1 MKLTLLLLISV
12 LASSSPCLQASD
24 AARDPVFRPQTSFT
38 EFNGLEVRNLQN
50 EKLGRVK
57 FITADVENAR
67 LVEVVVVSGG
77 FLGMGVKATPVPPR
91 ALALDTASH
100 VMRVDVSKERFS
112 AAPKF
117 DLSDIAASSA
127 RDRVAAVDRYFGLE
141 PWFYLEGQVVKKN
154 TRLLRLGHVER
165 SDRLIGMRIRNKNG
179 DSMGVID
186 SVRMDLSQGQIV
198 HLTSAT
204 GAKDHPLSVIQPR
217 AIKYNT
223 FHDGFVLDDSLGE
236 LADEPK
242 FKWTDGSRT
251 SYREEAY
258 MNRDSG
264 SSAMD
269 QGSNYRDQQ
278 KTARVKAMLQAEPTL
293 AAQAGGIHVATLNA
307 QTTLRGHVSSSEAKR
322 KAGELAM
329 QAGRPENVSNQLE
342 VTR

>member
-1 MKLTLLLLISV
+1 MKFSFLLLTTM
-12 LASSSPCLQASD
+12 LASSSICLQASD
-24 AARDPVFRPQTSFT
+24 ATRDPVFRPQTSFT

-91 ALALDTASH
+91 ALALDPANH
-100 VMRVDVSKERFS
+100 VMRLDVTKEKFS

-141 PWFYLEGQVVKKN
+141 PWFYFDGQVVKKN
-154 TRLLRLGHVER
+154 TRILRLGHVQR
-165 SDRLIGMRIRNKNG
+165 ADHLIGMRIRNKNG

-217 AIKYNT
+217 AIKYNAS
-223 FHDGFVLDDSLGE
+223 HDGFVLDDTLND

-242 FKWTDGSRT
+242 FKWTDGSRK

-258 MNRDSG
+258 VNRDSG
-264 SSAMD
+264 SSAME
-269 QGSNYRDQQ
+269 QGASHRDQQ
-278 KTARVKAMLQAEPTL
+278 KTARVMALIQADPTL
-293 AAQAGGIHVATLNA
+293 SGQAGGIHVATLNA
-307 QTTLRGHVSSSEAKR
+307 QTTLRGHVNSSEAKR
-322 KAGELAM
+322 KAGDLAM

-342 VTR
+342 VTQ

>member
-1 MKLTLLLLISV
+1 
-12 LASSSPCLQASD
+12 
-24 AARDPVFRPQTSFT
+24 
-38 EFNGLEVRNLQN
+38 
-50 EKLGRVK
+50 VK

-67 LVEVVVVSGG
+67 LVEVVVMSGG
-77 FLGMGVKATPVPPR
+77 FIGIGAKATPLPPR
-91 ALALDTASH
+91 ALVLDTANH
-100 VMRVDVSKERFS
+100 VMRLDVSKEKFN

-117 DLSDIAASSA
+117 DLSDIAASSQ
-127 RDRVAAVDRYFGLE
+127 RDRVAAVNRYFGLE

-154 TRLLRLGHVER
+154 TRILRLGHVQR
-165 SDRLIGMRIRNKNG
+165 ADFLIGMPIRNKNG

-186 SVRMDLSQGQIV
+186 SVRMDLSLGQIV

-217 AIKYNT
+217 ELKYNASR
-223 FHDGFVLDDSLGE
+223 DGFVLDNSLGE

-242 FKWTDGSRT
+242 FKWTDGSKK

-258 MNRDSG
+258 VNRDSG

-269 QGSNYRDQQ
+269 QGANYRDQQ
-278 KTARVKAMLQAEPTL
+278 KSARVRAAIQADPVL
-293 AAQAGGIHVATLNA
+293 SGQAGGIHVATLNA
-307 QTTLRGHVSSSEAKR
+307 QTTLRGHFSSSAAKR

-329 QAGRPENVSNQLE
+329 EAGRPENVSNQLE